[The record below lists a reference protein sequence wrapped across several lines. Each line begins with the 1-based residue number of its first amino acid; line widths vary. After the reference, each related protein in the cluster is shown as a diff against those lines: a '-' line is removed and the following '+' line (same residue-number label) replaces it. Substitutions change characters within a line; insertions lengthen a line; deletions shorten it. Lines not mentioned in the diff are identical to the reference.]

1 MKKSNERGDTDS
13 FKTQKQSFKI
23 APKRRIKRKLKIR
36 TLEKKQTYSKHISSA
51 VARSHRLEDWALA
64 CTVNSNTS
72 SLQPQLV

>member
-36 TLEKKQTYSKHISSA
+36 TLEKKQTYSKHIF
-51 VARSHRLEDWALA
+51 R
-64 CTVNSNTS
+64 
-72 SLQPQLV
+72 QLSPEVIGWKTGHWRAQLIRTRVVYNHS